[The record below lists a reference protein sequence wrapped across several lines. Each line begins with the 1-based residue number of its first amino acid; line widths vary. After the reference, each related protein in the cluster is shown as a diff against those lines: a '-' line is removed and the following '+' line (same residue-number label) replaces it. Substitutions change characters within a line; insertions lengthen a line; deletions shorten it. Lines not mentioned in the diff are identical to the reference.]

1 MELHTQL
8 ILLFPFQMP
17 GPLRG
22 PEYMGA
28 GGNENQ
34 WHVHNIGLGHIKLGE
49 LERFDL
55 VQNNNRVNRATF
67 QEAIILLDSQ
77 ANIVARLPN
86 YNDLKATLVR
96 LRDGYGPAP
105 HWSEEARDNAD
116 RYLASEEGQC
126 WLNQERIGYTDT
138 PSIRYKG
145 SSLAIQRIHAHAG
158 RNSQNDDDDADK
170 HQHIVYRGRGAKRE
184 PSTEVH
190 IVNCRSLRHRGEG
203 RGY

>member
-1 MELHTQL
+1 MDNKSDSSLSLIIKLRVLKWSYIPNSQL
-8 ILLFPFQMP
+8 IFLFP
-17 GPLRG
+17 GHSRC
-22 PEYMGA
+22 YM

-77 ANIVARLPN
+77 ANIVERLPVPN

-126 WLNQERIGYTDT
+126 WLNQERIGYTQ
-138 PSIRYKG
+138 Y
-145 SSLAIQRIHAHAG
+145 SL
-158 RNSQNDDDDADK
+158 
-170 HQHIVYRGRGAKRE
+170 
-184 PSTEVH
+184 
-190 IVNCRSLRHRGEG
+190 
-203 RGY
+203 